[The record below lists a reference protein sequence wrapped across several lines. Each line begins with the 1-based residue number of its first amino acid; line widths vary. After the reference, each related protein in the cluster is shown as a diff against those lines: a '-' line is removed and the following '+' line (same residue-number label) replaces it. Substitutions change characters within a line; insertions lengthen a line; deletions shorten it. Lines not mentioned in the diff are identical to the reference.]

1 MLRWEGLVPPFFVGL
16 NMKKA
21 FTLVELLIMLAIIGI
36 IVCLLITAI
45 NSTINSTRKAGT
57 SQSVE
62 GVIKQVSVIP
72 ELGYGGT
79 NWEIRFEDGRVMS
92 LYSVEPLVIP
102 TGQPVKIWFT
112 GNGNLKGIEVRP
124 NTTKA
129 EQE

>member
-1 MLRWEGLVPPFFVGL
+1 
-16 NMKKA
+16 MKKA
-21 FTLVELLIMLAIIGI
+21 FTLIELLITLAIIGI
-36 IVCLLITAI
+36 LVALLFTAF
-45 NSTINSTRKAGT
+45 NSAKKGST

-112 GNGNLKGIEVRP
+112 GNGNLKGIEVKP
-124 NTTKA
+124 TITKA